1 VSVRRYTVANIL
13 KQWGETKGTIRML
26 CRVATVGGAVGGWG
40 TALAMVA
47 LSLTNHMDDMTAQ
60 TIMLVALSVGLLA
73 SACLALRS
81 HQRPLGA
88 AFELGY
94 DMGRRDAIREGT
106 RRTNVA
112 PIRRK
117 GGLSEF
123 SSDVVG

>member
-1 VSVRRYTVANIL
+1 
-13 KQWGETKGTIRML
+13 M
-26 CRVATVGGAVGGWG
+26 GGAIGGWG
-40 TALAMVA
+40 VALAVA
-47 LSLTNHMDDMTAQ
+47 TLALTGEVPHEVAQ
-60 TIMLVALSVGLLA
+60 PLMLLVLSVALLA

-106 RRTNVA
+106 KRGNVS
-112 PIRRK
+112 PLRRK
-117 GGLSEF
+117 GGLSEY